1 LLAIF
6 ALGAISANAVAQAET
21 LEWGTCYQ
29 TPHRSGGRYANSGCT
44 DKAESKAGSHLGR
57 YEWERR
63 DGKVSLSHL
72 EATGAITF
80 ETGAGETIQCASFGF
95 ESEEVGLG
103 PRAMS
108 TPLWELEGCESE
120 GQPCQSSF
128 AFAGEINDLYAW
140 YEEGEPTPGWA
151 GTLGF
156 VSGKGTSSPVV
167 GVEVE
172 VKNDERL
179 FEPIVCEGAIGTVW
193 IGGSKKGSDSFI
205 STMAPVNEMTDEFT
219 WKYSESA
226 PGVPDPTSFEGK
238 KPVYLEAFLKGHW
251 EPVAM
256 TATFHNT
263 GPAEGAG
270 EIKAT
275 K

>member
-6 ALGAISANAVAQAET
+6 ALAAISASAAARAET
-21 LEWGTCYQ
+21 LEWGTCYE
-29 TPHRSGGRYANSGCT
+29 TPHGSGGRYADAGCT
-44 DKAESKAGSHLGR
+44 EKAGRRQGS

-63 DGKVSLSHL
+63 ERKVHLSHL
-72 EATGAITF
+72 EATGAITV
-80 ETGAGETIQCASFGF
+80 ETAAGEKIRCASFGS

-103 PRAMS
+103 PKAMS

-120 GQPCQSSF
+120 GQPCESDF
-128 AFAGEINDLYAW
+128 ALDRGEINDDYAW
-140 YEEGEPTPGWA
+140 DGEGEPTPGWV

-156 VSGKGTSSPVV
+156 VAGEGTSSPVV
-167 GVEVE
+167 GVKFEVR
-172 VKNDERL
+172 NHERL
-179 FEPIVCEGAIGTVW
+179 FEPITCDGAIGTVW

-205 STMAPVNEMTDEFT
+205 ATVGPVNEMTEEFT
-219 WKYSESA
+219 WTYSQST
-226 PGVPDPTSFEGK
+226 PGVPDPASFEGK
-238 KPVYLEAFLKGHW
+238 KPVFLEAFLKDHW

-263 GPAEGAG
+263 APAEGAG